1 MTFYFLLTYATLLL
15 PTLIDPPHLSPI
27 SLISTVWFPV
37 SLHLQPPSISLVL
50 YICLCFPLPPF
61 YCLCSVLVLTS
72 LLLPS
77 CHHPAFLCLSPVL
90 MCSPCSAFVFPL
102 DLWLFSVFV
111 LQWSGFSSLPGFV
124 TCPTVLSH
132 FGSLDL
138 WTLCC
143 NLVCFMSA
151 FGSCF
156 YIPDRVM
163 SARTNVILLFC
174 SEH

>member
-90 MCSPCSAFVFPL
+90 MCSPCSAFGFHWIYGCSPFLFYSDLGSLHCQVLLPALLFCLIL
-102 DLWLFSVFV
+102 DLWIFGLCVVTLSASCLHSGPVFIY
-111 LQWSGFSSLPGFV
+111 LTEL
-124 TCPTVLSH
+124 
-132 FGSLDL
+132 
-138 WTLCC
+138 
-143 NLVCFMSA
+143 
-151 FGSCF
+151 
-156 YIPDRVM
+156 
-163 SARTNVILLFC
+163 
-174 SEH
+174 